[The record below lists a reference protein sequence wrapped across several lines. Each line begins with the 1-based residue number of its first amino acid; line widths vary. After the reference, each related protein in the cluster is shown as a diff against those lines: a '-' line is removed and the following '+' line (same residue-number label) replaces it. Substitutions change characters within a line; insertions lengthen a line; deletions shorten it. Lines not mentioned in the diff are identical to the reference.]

1 MRLTPNDIID
11 IMSSLTPEQARK
23 LRIILNA
30 FVDSLDGISPE
41 ELGYSTG
48 LPRARYDE
56 ISFIRDAV
64 VTATI
69 IG

>member
-41 ELGYSTG
+41 ELGYSSVES
-48 LPRARYDE
+48 P
-56 ISFIRDAV
+56 I
-64 VTATI
+64 
-69 IG
+69 